1 MANFVFVFDS
11 DDFGTFQE
19 EHADYGCCA
28 FVMTKGARMG
38 QLCGK
43 IASYSGYL
51 GCIVPACATHSHKYE
66 AEMYRLVD
74 AYSQEVRYT
83 DSQNASQNLENQ
95 SSFKASLKL
104 ENIPKAIE
112 RSTEC
117 VVCLENKNPL
127 LLPCGHTT
135 CFSCVTRLEKTECP
149 MCRAEF
155 KYELLRK
162 L

>member
-1 MANFVFVFDS
+1 MANFVFVFES
-11 DDFGTFQE
+11 EDFGTFQE
-19 EHADYGCCA
+19 EHAEYACCA
-28 FVMTKGARMG
+28 FVMTKGARAG

-51 GCIVPACATHSHKYE
+51 GCIIPACTTHAYKYE
-66 AEMYRLVD
+66 CEMHRLVN
-74 AYSQEVRYT
+74 AYAAEQQTPVYGV
-83 DSQNASQNLENQ
+83 DPCQQKK
-95 SSFKASLKL
+95 SFFKL
-104 ENIPKAIE
+104 DDIPKAIE

-117 VVCLENKNPL
+117 VVCLENENPL

-135 CFSCVTRLEKTECP
+135 CFTCVSCLEKTECP

>member
-1 MANFVFVFDS
+1 MSNFVFVFES

-19 EHADYGCCA
+19 EHADFGCCA
-28 FVMTKGARMG
+28 FVVTKGARMG

-51 GCIVPACATHSHKYE
+51 GCIIPACTTHSYKYE
-66 AEMYRLVD
+66 VEMYRLIN
-74 AYSQEVRYT
+74 AYNN
-83 DSQNASQNLENQ
+83 QNAAEEQYDPDPREQ
-95 SSFKASLKL
+95 TREKQFSFKL

-117 VVCLENKNPL
+117 AVCLENDDPL

-135 CFSCVTRLEKTECP
+135 CFSCVSRLEKTECP

>member
-1 MANFVFVFDS
+1 MSNFVFVFES

-19 EHADYGCCA
+19 DHAEYGCCA
-28 FVMTKGARMG
+28 FVMTKGVRVG

-43 IASYSGYL
+43 IATYSGYL
-51 GCIVPACATHSHKYE
+51 GCIVPACTTHSYKYE
-66 AEMYRLVD
+66 CEMYRLINAYTQEQTREDQTARGYDVD
-74 AYSQEVRYT
+74 PREQKK
-83 DSQNASQNLENQ
+83 
-95 SSFKASLKL
+95 SSFKL
-104 ENIPKAIE
+104 EDIPKAIE

-117 VVCLENKNPL
+117 AVCLENENPL

-155 KYELLRK
+155 KYELLRR